1 MCFLPA
7 SRAWRL
13 HPPWGCANCTPTLRL
28 LSLLHLKALQR
39 GRSSSLRNS
48 LSICKSLKL
57 PIPRKMDLDK
67 GWLRS
72 KLCSLFFRLPLHI
85 FFCNRKNRRPL
96 SCPLTLLMMCCLQKE
111 LFLQKRWLAA
121 ALPPLLWLL
130 FLENDGFSHLL
141 HAFWIFVFESLMS
154 LAFNSYNICIKSWS
168 MYTRCGVH
176 IWTFMVF
183 YTVVVQIWMPRCVV
197 CKYS

>member
-67 GWLRS
+67 GCS
-72 KLCSLFFRLPLHI
+72 KLLAKAVTSFSRLPLHI
-85 FFCNRKNRRPL
+85 FCNRKIEDPFRV
-96 SCPLTLLMMCCLQKE
+96 LLHYWWCAA
-111 LFLQKRWLAA
+111 FKRNCFCKNDGL
-121 ALPPLLWLL
+121 LPPLLLL
-130 FLENDGFSHLL
+130 LSSSRKWRLL
-141 HAFWIFVFESLMS
+141 SSTAGILNFWIW
-154 LAFNSYNICIKSWS
+154 KSDELLS
-168 MYTRCGVH
+168 
-176 IWTFMVF
+176 
-183 YTVVVQIWMPRCVV
+183 YTVFNNTFL
-197 CKYS
+197 K

>member
-1 MCFLPA
+1 MEYLLYPFLKQCTRLSSCTLSSLHTTVSFITKVQKHLLYFLSKAPYFSEAVLSFLYKYSSSSCVCVWVSVLITRPSPFMCFLPA

-72 KLCSLFFRLPLHI
+72 KLF
-85 FFCNRKNRRPL
+85 
-96 SCPLTLLMMCCLQKE
+96 
-111 LFLQKRWLAA
+111 
-121 ALPPLLWLL
+121 
-130 FLENDGFSHLL
+130 
-141 HAFWIFVFESLMS
+141 
-154 LAFNSYNICIKSWS
+154 
-168 MYTRCGVH
+168 
-176 IWTFMVF
+176 
-183 YTVVVQIWMPRCVV
+183 
-197 CKYS
+197 